1 MAIEQG
7 GMTYKGSGVNHEGL
21 DEYKVEAQQAGKET
35 SNNLQR
41 LGFKALE
48 WTRGESVFV
57 IETPSAYLGQ
67 VIEGLGT
74 KSLVAEA
81 MCEIAQKMEEYAGLS
96 LFDNIGQ
103 SNVAVA
109 VNDLITLGLTPLV
122 YCQYLAVQNDSWFN
136 DQRRRQGLING
147 TKKACDLAGC
157 IWGGGETPALNGI
170 ILPGVSDLAG
180 GTFGIIAPKTR
191 IINPERISAGD
202 AIVLVES
209 SGIHDN
215 GLSLARRIAAILPD
229 GYLTKL
235 SDGRTYGET
244 LLDPTHIYVRLV
256 QEVMQAGVD
265 IHYAVNITGHG
276 WRKLM
281 RARQPFRY
289 IIEQLPTQK
298 PVFQFMQEQGEIT
311 DYNMFH
317 DLNMGAGFA
326 FYTTYADAV
335 EIVKISNTLGMRAFI
350 AGSIQEGEKQVIIP
364 QKDIVFTDESMK
376 LR

>member
-1 MAIEQG
+1 MAKQA
-7 GMTYKGSGVNHEGL
+7 GMTYAGSGVNYKGL
-21 DEYKVEAQQAGKET
+21 DQYKVAAQLAGKET
-35 SNNLQR
+35 SKNLDR
-41 LGFKALE
+41 LGFRALE

-57 IETPSAYLGQ
+57 IETPWAYIGQ

-81 MCEIAQKMEEYAGLS
+81 MREIALKIEECAGLS
-96 LFDNIGQ
+96 LFDKIGQ

-109 VNDLITLGLTPLV
+109 VNDLITLGLAPLV
-122 YCQYLAVQNDSWFN
+122 YSQYLAVQNDDWFN
-136 DQRRRQGLING
+136 DQRRCQDLING

-191 IINPERISAGD
+191 IINPERICAGD

-215 GLSLARRIAAILPD
+215 GLTLARKIASMLPD

-235 SDGRTYGET
+235 SDGRMYGEA

-256 QEVMQAGVD
+256 LDAILAGVD

-289 IIEQLPTQK
+289 IIEQMPTPR
-298 PVFQFMQEQGEIT
+298 PVFQFMQEHGSIT

-326 FYTTYADAV
+326 FYTTYTDAV
-335 EIVKISNTLGMRAFI
+335 KIVEISRALGMRAFI
-350 AGSIQEGEKQVIIP
+350 AGSIQNGEKQVIIT
-364 QKDIVFTDESMK
+364 QKNIVFKDGDMK